1 MLYRLAI
8 IVLFVLASAQTLA
21 DDVLQIRITQGIEDA
36 RPIAIVPF
44 RFNGSNPSPHVIE
57 RIIAADL
64 QRSGQFRPL
73 ANSQMPEFPES
84 ASKITISKWRALG
97 IEAVVTGTVTELPGG
112 TYRVTYELV
121 DIFQNQGRDSLTVQN
136 GSLVQRT
143 SPILLSRQATVNS
156 ASYRMYAHQIADA
169 IFEKL
174 TGVRGAFA
182 TRIAYVAIN
191 DGEVNPYRLYVADS
205 DGYAPQRLLASKDPV
220 MSPNWSPDARKLA
233 YVSFENGNSEI
244 WVQNIY
250 TGKRDKIS
258 SFSGINSA
266 PAWSPDGKQLAIS
279 LSKDGNSEIYVYNL
293 ETKQFKR
300 ITNHTAIDT
309 EPSWSPDGRMLLFT
323 SDRGGRPQIYTKR
336 IDSFSTP
343 KRISWEGDYNAG
355 ASYSPDGKSVVMV
368 HRNNGI
374 YHIARLDLQTG
385 FVDVLTDTFLDESPS
400 IAPNSSMVIYAT
412 SHQGRKVLGAV
423 SMDGRFKARLPSS
436 SGGVRAPAWSPYL
449 R

>member
-8 IVLFVLASAQTLA
+8 IVLFILASAQTLA

-112 TYRVTYELV
+112 SYRVTYELV

-191 DGEVNPYRLYVADS
+191 V
-205 DGYAPQRLLASKDPV
+205 
-220 MSPNWSPDARKLA
+220 
-233 YVSFENGNSEI
+233 
-244 WVQNIY
+244 
-250 TGKRDKIS
+250 
-258 SFSGINSA
+258 
-266 PAWSPDGKQLAIS
+266 
-279 LSKDGNSEIYVYNL
+279 
-293 ETKQFKR
+293 KR
-300 ITNHTAIDT
+300 IICSLRDIIFFHT
-309 EPSWSPDGRMLLFT
+309 S
-323 SDRGGRPQIYTKR
+323 
-336 IDSFSTP
+336 
-343 KRISWEGDYNAG
+343 
-355 ASYSPDGKSVVMV
+355 
-368 HRNNGI
+368 
-374 YHIARLDLQTG
+374 
-385 FVDVLTDTFLDESPS
+385 
-400 IAPNSSMVIYAT
+400 
-412 SHQGRKVLGAV
+412 
-423 SMDGRFKARLPSS
+423 
-436 SGGVRAPAWSPYL
+436 
-449 R
+449 